1 VSLPPTSPPRGTLEK
16 PRVASPAEVSPDGA
30 GRERARPPAMRGQ
43 PYMWLGLFLLGVALF
58 RQYGVSG
65 FGDTDLVNTWLF
77 YCVIVV
83 GFYLVFGVS
92 GQFAFSQAVF
102 AAVGAYTSAWATRIA
117 LFGVDSFWM
126 GVVVGIAV
134 TALVAAAFAF
144 LMRRASHFYFAI
156 ATLGL
161 SEIVLEVLRKW
172 TDFSGASGDTTSG
185 IRHISVFGYAL
196 DNPYRIFW
204 VWFGALALVMLV
216 TIFLARSPVQREAI
230 AMRDQDVVAATLG
243 VAVLRSR
250 ITMFVLGSAIAG
262 LGGAIF
268 AHSKGFATPDSFAI
282 DLGLG
287 IFVMLILGGVDSRW
301 GPIVGA
307 AFYVFVPQWLQGG
320 VLGIPGVDLTVNVF
334 GQEHRLGDFRDL
346 FFGSLLVIVMIA
358 FPEGL
363 VGVGRRV
370 RSLLLGRAHPA
381 QRTWLSDLFGLTPK
395 KRPPVDGARVGPT
408 TVAPASPGEAAA
420 GDGAAMGSSGTP
432 VLEADDIKVQFGG
445 VRALDGASLS
455 VLEGEIL
462 GLVGPNGSGKT
473 TFLNALT
480 GVVPASGSLLV
491 RGIVVRLGRAGRV
504 RALAVVRTYQTP
516 QTYEHLTC
524 IEDVLL
530 STADRSFT
538 GITPACLARLP
549 AVRRD
554 RARWDAAAR
563 ALERVGL
570 IELAEEPAA
579 RLSYGQRR
587 LLELARA
594 INSQPEIL
602 LLDEPSAGLDSAET
616 EQLVEHLRRLQ
627 GEGVSMLL
635 VDHKL
640 DFITS
645 LCDRVAVLE
654 LGRLVA
660 VGPAATVF
668 EDQRV
673 VDAYLGVDE
682 EATTSA

>member
-1 VSLPPTSPPRGTLEK
+1 
-16 PRVASPAEVSPDGA
+16 
-30 GRERARPPAMRGQ
+30 MRGQ
-43 PYMWLGLFLLGVALF
+43 PYVWLGLFLLGVALF
-58 RQYGVSG
+58 RQFGVSG
-65 FGDTDLVNTWLF
+65 FGDTDLVNTWLY

-102 AAVGAYTSAWATRIA
+102 AGVGAYTSAWATRIA

-126 GVVVGIAV
+126 GLVVAIVITAVIA
-134 TALVAAAFAF
+134 TAFAF

-161 SEIVLEVLRKW
+161 SEIILEVLRKW

-185 IRHISVFGYAL
+185 IRHISLFGYPL

-204 VWFGALALVMLV
+204 VWFGALALVLLL
-216 TIFLARSPVQREAI
+216 TIFLDRSPVQREAI
-230 AMRDQDVVAATLG
+230 ATRDQDTVAATLG
-243 VAVLRSR
+243 VAILRSR
-250 ITMFVLGSAIAG
+250 ITMFVLGSTIAG
-262 LGGAIF
+262 IGGAIF
-268 AHSKGFATPDSFAI
+268 AHSKGFATPDSFGI

-287 IFVMLILGGVDSRW
+287 IFVMLILGGIDSRW

-320 VLGIPGVDLTVNVF
+320 VLGISGVDFTVNVF

-346 FFGSLLVIVMIA
+346 FFGSLLIIVMIA

-363 VGVGRRV
+363 VGIGRRV
-370 RSLLLGRAHPA
+370 RSLVLGRAHPA
-381 QRTWLSDLFGLTPK
+381 RRTWLSDFFGLTPK
-395 KRPPVDGARVGPT
+395 KPPISNGQAKVRESDAAHPSPVSPRAADGADGQ
-408 TVAPASPGEAAA
+408 AA
-420 GDGAAMGSSGTP
+420 GVQ
-432 VLEADDIKVQFGG
+432 VLEADDIHVQFGG
-445 VRALDGASLS
+445 VRAVDGASLA
-455 VLEGEIL
+455 VRENEIL

-480 GVVPASGSLLV
+480 GVVPASGSLRV
-491 RGIVVRLGRAGRV
+491 RGSPVQLGRAGRA
-504 RALAVVRTYQTP
+504 RALGVVRTFQSP

-530 STADRSFT
+530 STPDRRLT
-538 GITPACLARLP
+538 GITPACLERP
-549 AVRRD
+549 AVVRRD
-554 RARWDAAAR
+554 RARWEAAAH
-563 ALERVGL
+563 ALDRVGL
-570 IELAEEPAA
+570 TALAEEPTA

-594 INSQPEIL
+594 INAEPQIL

-616 EQLVEHLRRLQ
+616 EQLVAHLRRLQ
-627 GEGVSMLL
+627 REHVSLLL

-668 EDQRV
+668 EDHRV

-682 EATTSA
+682 EATTGA

>member
-1 VSLPPTSPPRGTLEK
+1 MSPPRTALETRRAAPADEAT
-16 PRVASPAEVSPDGA
+16 PRTSFRDTP
-30 GRERARPPAMRGQ
+30 RPPAMRGQ
-43 PYMWLGLFLLGVALF
+43 PYLWLALFLVGVALY
-58 RQYGVSG
+58 RQFGVSG
-65 FGDTDLVNTWLF
+65 FGDADLINTWLY

-102 AAVGAYTSAWATRIA
+102 AAIGGYTSAWATRIA
-117 LFGVDSFWM
+117 LFGVESFWM
-126 GVVVGIAV
+126 GVIVAVIVTAAIAV
-134 TALVAAAFAF
+134 AFSF

-156 ATLGL
+156 GTLGL
-161 SEIVLEVLRKW
+161 SEIVLIVLRRW
-172 TDFSGASGDTTSG
+172 TEFTGASGDTTTG
-185 IRHISVFGYAL
+185 IPDISLFGYPL

-204 VWFGALALVMLV
+204 VWFGALALALTL
-216 TIFLARSPVQREAI
+216 TILLARSPVQRETI
-230 AMRDQDVVAATLG
+230 AMRDQDAVAATLG
-243 VAVLRSR
+243 VPVLRLR

-262 LGGAIF
+262 VGGAIF
-268 AHSKGFATPDSFAI
+268 AHTKGFISPDSFGI

-287 IFVMLILGGVDSRW
+287 IFVMLILGGMDSRW

-320 VLGIPGVDLTVNVF
+320 VLGIPGIELTVDAF
-334 GQEHRLGDFRDL
+334 GQEHRLGDFRDI
-346 FFGSLLVIVMIA
+346 FFGSLLVITMVA

-363 VGVGRRV
+363 VGIGRRV
-370 RSLLLGRAHPA
+370 RSLVLGRAHPA

-395 KRPPVDGARVGPT
+395 KRAAAVRTAQPRGATPAVTPPLQAGATDGATG
-408 TVAPASPGEAAA
+408 APA
-420 GDGAAMGSSGTP
+420 GAP
-432 VLEADDIKVQFGG
+432 VLEATDIGVQFGG
-445 VRALDGASLS
+445 VRAVDGVSLS
-455 VLEGEIL
+455 VLENEIL

-473 TFLNALT
+473 TFLNALS
-480 GVVPASGSLLV
+480 GVVAAAGSLRV
-491 RGIVVRLGRAGRV
+491 RGDPVRLGRVGRV
-504 RALAVVRTYQTP
+504 RALAVVRTYQAP
-516 QTYEHLTC
+516 QTYAHLTC

-530 STADRSFT
+530 STADRSRT
-538 GITPACLARLP
+538 GIAAASFERLGV
-549 AVRRD
+549 VRRD
-554 RARWDAAAR
+554 RARWESATL

-570 IELAEEPAA
+570 TALAEEPTA

-594 INSQPEIL
+594 INGQPQIL
-602 LLDEPSAGLDSAET
+602 LLDEPSAGLDGSET
-616 EQLVEHLRRLQ
+616 EQLLAHLRRLQ
-627 GEGVSMLL
+627 REGVSMLL

-640 DFITS
+640 DFITA

-682 EATTSA
+682 EATSRA

>member
-1 VSLPPTSPPRGTLEK
+1 MTPPQTAVETPRTAPAAEAT
-16 PRVASPAEVSPDGA
+16 PASSARDRP
-30 GRERARPPAMRGQ
+30 RPPAMRGQ
-43 PYMWLGLFLLGVALF
+43 PYLWLALFLLGVALF
-58 RQYGVSG
+58 RQFGVSA
-65 FGDTDLVNTWLF
+65 FGDQDLINTWLY

-102 AAVGAYTSAWATRIA
+102 AAVGGYTSAWATRIA

-126 GVVVGIAV
+126 GVLVAVVVTAAIAV
-134 TALVAAAFAF
+134 AFAF

-161 SEIVLEVLRKW
+161 SEIVLIVLRRW
-172 TDFSGASGDTTSG
+172 TEFTGASGDTTTG
-185 IRHISVFGYAL
+185 IRDIALFGYPL

-204 VWFGALALVMLV
+204 VWFGALALAMTL
-216 TIFLARSPVQREAI
+216 TILLARSPVQRETI
-230 AMRDQDVVAATLG
+230 AMRDQDVVASTVG
-243 VAVLRSR
+243 VPVLRLR
-250 ITMFVLGSAIAG
+250 ITMFVLGSTIAG
-262 LGGAIF
+262 VGGAIF
-268 AHSKGFATPDSFAI
+268 AHTKGFITPDSFGI

-287 IFVMLILGGVDSRW
+287 IFVMLILGGLDSRW

-307 AFYVFVPQWLQGG
+307 AFYVFVPQWLQGE
-320 VLGIPGVDLTVNVF
+320 VLGISGIDLTVTAF
-334 GQEHRLGDFRDL
+334 GQEHRLGDFRDI
-346 FFGSLLVIVMIA
+346 FFGSLLVITMVA

-363 VGVGRRV
+363 VGIGRRV
-370 RSLLLGRAHPA
+370 RSLVLGRAHPA

-395 KRPPVDGARVGPT
+395 KRPVADESAPRRGAKPAVTPSLQAGGTDGAAR
-408 TVAPASPGEAAA
+408 ASPGA
-420 GDGAAMGSSGTP
+420 P
-432 VLEADDIKVQFGG
+432 VLDAADIGVQFGG
-445 VRALDGASLS
+445 VRAVDGVSLS
-455 VLEGEIL
+455 VLENEIL

-473 TFLNALT
+473 TFLNALS
-480 GVVPASGSLLV
+480 GVVPAAGSLRV
-491 RGIVVRLGRAGRV
+491 RGEPVRLGRVGRV
-504 RALAVVRTYQTP
+504 RALAVLRTYQAP
-516 QTYEHLTC
+516 QTYDHLTC

-530 STADRSFT
+530 STADRSRT
-538 GITPACLARLP
+538 GMVSASFERLGV
-549 AVRRD
+549 VRRD
-554 RARWDAAAR
+554 RARWEAATL

-570 IELAEEPAA
+570 TPLAEESTA

-594 INSQPEIL
+594 INGQPRIL
-602 LLDEPSAGLDSAET
+602 LLDEPSAGLDASET
-616 EQLVEHLRRLQ
+616 DQLVAHLRRLQ

-640 DFITS
+640 DFITA

-682 EATTSA
+682 EETSRA

>member
-1 VSLPPTSPPRGTLEK
+1 MSTPRTTLEK
-16 PRVASPAEVSPDGA
+16 PRDTLPAEVSPDSSRG
-30 GRERARPPAMRGQ
+30 ERPRPPAMRGQ
-43 PYMWLGLFLLGVALF
+43 PYLWLAVFLLGVALF
-58 RQYGVSG
+58 RQFGVSG
-65 FGDTDLVNTWLF
+65 FGDTDLVNTWLY

-102 AAVGAYTSAWATRIA
+102 AAIGAYTSAWATRVA

-126 GVVVGIAV
+126 GVVVGIVITAV
-134 TALVAAAFAF
+134 IAAAFGF

-156 ATLGL
+156 GTLGL

-172 TDFSGASGDTTSG
+172 TEFSGASGDTTVG
-185 IRHISVFGYAL
+185 IRHISLFGYPL

-204 VWFGALALVMLV
+204 VWLGALALMLLL

-230 AMRDQDVVAATLG
+230 ATRDQDVVAATLG
-243 VAVLRSR
+243 VAILRSR
-250 ITMFVLGSAIAG
+250 ITMFVLGSTIAG
-262 LGGAIF
+262 VGGAIF
-268 AHSKGFATPDSFAI
+268 AHTKGFATADSFGI

-287 IFVMLILGGVDSRW
+287 IFVMLILGGLDSRW

-320 VLGIPGVDLTVNVF
+320 VLGIPGIDFTVNLF
-334 GQEHRLGDFRDL
+334 GQEHRLGDFRDI
-346 FFGSLLVIVMIA
+346 FFGSLLVIAMIA

-363 VGVGRRV
+363 VGIGRRV

-395 KRPPVDGARVGPT
+395 KQPVAGEGAHVREAAVASPPPIGAGVIDGATG
-408 TVAPASPGEAAA
+408 AP
-420 GDGAAMGSSGTP
+420 SGTP
-432 VLEADDIKVQFGG
+432 VLEAHDIKVQFGG
-445 VRALDGASLS
+445 VRAVDGVSLS
-455 VLEGEIL
+455 VLENEIL

-473 TFLNALT
+473 TFLNALS
-480 GVVPASGSLLV
+480 GVVPASGSLRV
-491 RGIVVRLGRAGRV
+491 RRSRVRLGRAGRV

-516 QTYEHLTC
+516 QAYDHLTC

-530 STADRSFT
+530 STPDRSLT
-538 GITPACLARLP
+538 GVTPACLGRL
-549 AVRRD
+549 AVVRRD
-554 RARWDAAAR
+554 RARWEAAAR

-570 IELAEEPAA
+570 LGLAEEPAA

-587 LLELARA
+587 MLELARA
-594 INSQPEIL
+594 INGQPQIL
-602 LLDEPSAGLDSAET
+602 LLDEPSAGLDSSET
-616 EQLVEHLRRLQ
+616 DQLVAHLRHLQ
-627 GEGVSMLL
+627 REGVSMLL

-668 EDQRV
+668 EDHRV

-682 EATTSA
+682 EATSRA

>member
-1 VSLPPTSPPRGTLEK
+1 MTPPQTAVETPRTAPAAEAT
-16 PRVASPAEVSPDGA
+16 PASSARDRP
-30 GRERARPPAMRGQ
+30 RPPAMRGQ
-43 PYMWLGLFLLGVALF
+43 PYLWLALFLLGVALF
-58 RQYGVSG
+58 RQFGVSA
-65 FGDTDLVNTWLF
+65 FGDQDLINTWLY

-102 AAVGAYTSAWATRIA
+102 AAVGGYTSAWATRIA

-126 GVVVGIAV
+126 GVLVAVVVTAAIAV
-134 TALVAAAFAF
+134 AFAF

-161 SEIVLEVLRKW
+161 SEIVLIVLRRW
-172 TDFSGASGDTTSG
+172 TEFTGASGDTTTG
-185 IRHISVFGYAL
+185 IRDIALFGYPL

-204 VWFGALALVMLV
+204 VWFGALALAMTL
-216 TIFLARSPVQREAI
+216 TILLARSPVQRETI
-230 AMRDQDVVAATLG
+230 AMRDQDVVASTVG
-243 VAVLRSR
+243 VPVLRLR
-250 ITMFVLGSAIAG
+250 ITMFVLGSTIAG
-262 LGGAIF
+262 VGGAIF
-268 AHSKGFATPDSFAI
+268 AHTKGFITPDSFGI

-287 IFVMLILGGVDSRW
+287 IFVMLILGGLDSRW

-307 AFYVFVPQWLQGG
+307 AFYVFVPQWLQGE
-320 VLGIPGVDLTVNVF
+320 VLGISGIDLTVTAF
-334 GQEHRLGDFRDL
+334 GQEHRLGDFRDI
-346 FFGSLLVIVMIA
+346 FFGSLLVITMVA

-363 VGVGRRV
+363 VGIGRRV
-370 RSLLLGRAHPA
+370 RSLVLGRAHPE

-395 KRPPVDGARVGPT
+395 KRPVADESARRRGAKPAVTPPLQAGGTDGAAR
-408 TVAPASPGEAAA
+408 ASPGA
-420 GDGAAMGSSGTP
+420 P
-432 VLEADDIKVQFGG
+432 VLDAADIGVQFGG
-445 VRALDGASLS
+445 VRAVDGVSLS
-455 VLEGEIL
+455 VLENEIL

-473 TFLNALT
+473 TFLNALS
-480 GVVPASGSLLV
+480 GVVPAAGSLRV
-491 RGIVVRLGRAGRV
+491 RGEPVRLGRVGRV
-504 RALAVVRTYQTP
+504 RALAVLRTYQAP
-516 QTYEHLTC
+516 QTYDHLTC

-530 STADRSFT
+530 STADRSRT
-538 GITPACLARLP
+538 GMVSASFERLGV
-549 AVRRD
+549 VRRD
-554 RARWDAAAR
+554 RARWEAATL

-570 IELAEEPAA
+570 TPLAEESTA

-594 INSQPEIL
+594 INGQPRIL
-602 LLDEPSAGLDSAET
+602 LLDEPSAGLDASET
-616 EQLVEHLRRLQ
+616 DQLVEHLRRLQ

-660 VGPAATVF
+660 VGPSATVF

-682 EATTSA
+682 EETSRA

>member
-1 VSLPPTSPPRGTLEK
+1 MSMPRTALEEPRAPAPADVS
-16 PRVASPAEVSPDGA
+16 ADGSR
-30 GRERARPPAMRGQ
+30 RERPRPPAMRGQ
-43 PYMWLGLFLLGVALF
+43 PYLWLVLFLLGVALF

-77 YCVIVV
+77 YCVIVA
-83 GFYLVFGVS
+83 GFYLVFGIS

-126 GVVVGIAV
+126 GVLVAIVI

-172 TDFSGASGDTTSG
+172 TEFSGATGDTTAG
-185 IRHISVFGYAL
+185 IRHISVFGYPL

-204 VWFGALALVMLV
+204 VWFGALALVLLL

-230 AMRDQDVVAATLG
+230 ATRDHDTVAATLG
-243 VAVLRSR
+243 VGILRSR

-262 LGGAIF
+262 VGGAIF
-268 AHSKGFATPDSFAI
+268 AHSKGFATPDSFGI

-287 IFVMLILGGVDSRW
+287 IFVMLILGGIDSRW

-320 VLGIPGVDLTVNVF
+320 VLGIPGVDVTVNAF
-334 GQEHRLGDFRDL
+334 GQEHRLGDFRDI

-363 VGVGRRV
+363 VGIGRRV
-370 RSLLLGRAHPA
+370 RSLVLGRAHPK

-395 KRPPVDGARVGPT
+395 RPPAPDKHAELREATMAPT
-408 TVAPASPGEAAA
+408 SAVANGA
-420 GDGAAMGSSGTP
+420 GDRPDGRPARAP
-432 VLEADDIKVQFGG
+432 VLEAQDIRVQFGG
-445 VRALDGASLS
+445 VRAVDRAGLS
-455 VLEGEIL
+455 VLEDEIL

-480 GVVPASGSLLV
+480 GVVPASGSLRVLGSPV
-491 RGIVVRLGRAGRV
+491 QLGRAGRV
-504 RALAVVRTYQTP
+504 RALGVVRTYQSP

-530 STADRSFT
+530 STADRGFT
-538 GITPACLARLP
+538 GITPACIVRP
-549 AVRRD
+549 AVVRRD
-554 RARWDAAAR
+554 RARWDAAVR
-563 ALERVGL
+563 ALDRVGL
-570 IELAEEPAA
+570 IELAEEPTA

-594 INSQPEIL
+594 INAVPRIL

-616 EQLVEHLRRLQ
+616 EQLAAHLRRLQ
-627 GEGVSMLL
+627 NEGVSMLL

-660 VGPAATVF
+660 VGPATTVF

-682 EATTSA
+682 EATSRA

>member
-1 VSLPPTSPPRGTLEK
+1 VNGSGDQRP
-16 PRVASPAEVSPDGA
+16 
-30 GRERARPPAMRGQ
+30 RPPAMRGQ
-43 PYMWLGLFLLGVALF
+43 PYLWLALFLLGVALF

-65 FGDTDLVNTWLF
+65 FGDPDLVNTWLF

-83 GFYLVFGVS
+83 GFYLVFGLS

-102 AAVGAYTSAWATRIA
+102 AAIGAYTSAWATRIA
-117 LFGVDSFWM
+117 LFGDSFWM
-126 GVVVGIAV
+126 GVLVAIVV
-134 TALVAAAFAF
+134 TAVVAAAFA
-144 LMRRASHFYFAI
+144 LLVRRASHFYFAI

-172 TDFSGASGDTTSG
+172 TEFSGATGDTTAG
-185 IRHISVFGYAL
+185 IRHISLFGYPL

-204 VWFGALALVMLV
+204 VWFGALALVLLI

-230 AMRDQDVVAATLG
+230 ATRDQDVVAATLG
-243 VAVLRSR
+243 VAILRSR
-250 ITMFVLGSAIAG
+250 ITMFVLGSTIAG
-262 LGGAIF
+262 VGGAIF
-268 AHSKGFATPDSFAI
+268 AHSKGFATPDSFGI

-287 IFVMLILGGVDSRW
+287 IFVMLILGGIDSRW

-320 VLGIPGVDLTVNVF
+320 VLGIPGVDFTVNAF
-334 GQEHRLGDFRDL
+334 GQEHHLGDFRDL
-346 FFGSLLVIVMIA
+346 FFGALLVIVMIA

-363 VGVGRRV
+363 VGIGRRV

-381 QRTWLSDLFGLTPK
+381 RRTWLSDFFGLTPK
-395 KRPPVDGARVGPT
+395 KPPVAEGQAEIREPGM
-408 TVAPASPGEAAA
+408 APPSPVETGA
-420 GDGAAMGSSGTP
+420 GDGAAPQPTSAP
-432 VLEADDIKVQFGG
+432 VLEADDIRVQFGG
-445 VRALDGASLS
+445 VQAVDGASLA
-455 VLEGEIL
+455 VHENEIL

-473 TFLNALT
+473 TFLNALS
-480 GVVPASGSLLV
+480 GVVSASGSLRV
-491 RGIVVRLGRAGRV
+491 RGRPVQLGRAGRV
-504 RALAVVRTYQTP
+504 RALAVVRTYQSP

-524 IEDVLL
+524 IDDVLL
-530 STADRSFT
+530 STADRHLT
-538 GITPACLARLP
+538 GISPACVVRP
-549 AVRRD
+549 ALLRRD
-554 RARWDAAAR
+554 RARWDTAVR
-563 ALERVGL
+563 ALDRVGL
-570 IELAEEPAA
+570 IELAEEPTA

-594 INSQPEIL
+594 INAQPQTL

-616 EQLVEHLRRLQ
+616 EQLGAHLQQLQ
-627 GEGVSMLL
+627 DEGVSMLL

-660 VGPAATVF
+660 VGPSATVF

-682 EATTSA
+682 EVTSRA

>member
-1 VSLPPTSPPRGTLEK
+1 MSTPRSTLEK
-16 PRVASPAEVSPDGA
+16 PRTALPAEVSPDGPGA
-30 GRERARPPAMRGQ
+30 ERPRPPAMRGQ
-43 PYMWLGLFLLGVALF
+43 PYLWLGLFLLGVALF
-58 RQYGVSG
+58 RQFGVSG
-65 FGDTDLVNTWLF
+65 FGDTDLVNTWLY

-102 AAVGAYTSAWATRIA
+102 AAIGAYTSAWATRIA

-126 GVVVGIAV
+126 GVVVAIVITAAIA
-134 TALVAAAFAF
+134 AMFAF
-144 LMRRASHFYFAI
+144 LLRRASHFYFAI
-156 ATLGL
+156 GTLGL

-172 TDFSGASGDTTSG
+172 TEFSGASGDTTVG
-185 IRHISVFGYAL
+185 IRHISVFGYPL

-204 VWFGALALVMLV
+204 VWFGALALMMLL

-243 VAVLRSR
+243 VAILRSR
-250 ITMFVLGSAIAG
+250 ITMFVLGSTIAG
-262 LGGAIF
+262 IGGAIF
-268 AHSKGFATPDSFAI
+268 AHSKGFATPDSFGI

-287 IFVMLILGGVDSRW
+287 IFVMLILGGLDSRW
-301 GPIVGA
+301 GAIVGA

-320 VLGIPGVDLTVNVF
+320 VLGIPGVDFTVNAF
-334 GQEHRLGDFRDL
+334 GQEHRLGDFRDV

-363 VGVGRRV
+363 VGIGRRI
-370 RSLLLGRAHPA
+370 RSLVLGRAHPA

-395 KRPPVDGARVGPT
+395 KRPAEDRAQVRKTAVASHPPV
-408 TVAPASPGEAAA
+408 EAGA
-420 GDGAAMGSSGTP
+420 GDGADGAASGAP
-432 VLEADDIKVQFGG
+432 VLEAHDIRVQFGG
-445 VRALDGASLS
+445 VRAVDGASLS
-455 VLEGEIL
+455 VLENEIL

-480 GVVPASGSLLV
+480 GVVPASGSLKV
-491 RGIVVRLGRAGRV
+491 CSDWVRLGRAGRV

-516 QTYEHLTC
+516 QTYDHLTC

-530 STADRSFT
+530 STADRSLT
-538 GITPACLARLP
+538 GITPACLGRL
-549 AVRRD
+549 AVVRRD
-554 RARWDAAAR
+554 RARWETAAR

-570 IELAEEPAA
+570 IELAEEPPA

-587 LLELARA
+587 QLELARA
-594 INSQPEIL
+594 INGQPQIL
-602 LLDEPSAGLDSAET
+602 LLDEPSAGLDSSET
-616 EQLVEHLRRLQ
+616 DQLVAQLRRLQ
-627 GEGVSMLL
+627 REGVSMLL

-668 EDQRV
+668 EDHRV

-682 EATTSA
+682 EATSRA

>member
-1 VSLPPTSPPRGTLEK
+1 MSTPRTTLEK
-16 PRVASPAEVSPDGA
+16 PRAATVAVSPDGA
-30 GRERARPPAMRGQ
+30 AREQARPPAMRGQ
-43 PYMWLGLFLLGVALF
+43 PYLWLGLFLLGVALF
-58 RQYGVSG
+58 RQFGVSG
-65 FGDTDLVNTWLF
+65 FGDPDLVNTWLF

-126 GVVVGIAV
+126 GVVVAIVV
-134 TALVAAAFAF
+134 TAIVAAAFAY

-172 TDFSGASGDTTSG
+172 TEFSGASGDTTSG
-185 IRHISVFGYAL
+185 IRHISIFGYAL

-243 VAVLRSR
+243 VAILRSR
-250 ITMFVLGSAIAG
+250 ITMFVLGSTIAG

-287 IFVMLILGGVDSRW
+287 IFVMLILGGLDSRW

-320 VLGIPGVDLTVNVF
+320 VLGIPGVDFTVNVF
-334 GQEHRLGDFRDL
+334 GQEHRLGDFRDI

-363 VGVGRRV
+363 VGIGRRV
-370 RSLLLGRAHPA
+370 RSLVLGRAHPA

-395 KRPPVDGARVGPT
+395 QQRPAADDGTHAQEPTVPAPSPVENGAADGAER
-408 TVAPASPGEAAA
+408 AP
-420 GDGAAMGSSGTP
+420 SSTP
-432 VLEADDIKVQFGG
+432 VLEAHDIRVQFGG
-445 VRALDGASLS
+445 VRAVDGASLS
-455 VLEGEIL
+455 VLEHEIL

-480 GVVPASGSLLV
+480 GVVPASGSVCV
-491 RGIVVRLGRAGRV
+491 RGTPVRLGRAGRV

-516 QTYEHLTC
+516 QTYEHLRC

-530 STADRSFT
+530 STADRSLT
-538 GITPACLARLP
+538 GITPACLGRL
-549 AVRRD
+549 AVVRRD
-554 RARWDAAAR
+554 RARWEAAAR

-570 IELAEEPAA
+570 IELAEEPSA

-594 INSQPEIL
+594 INGRPEIL

-616 EQLVEHLRRLQ
+616 DELVAQLRRLQ
-627 GEGVSMLL
+627 GDGVSMLL

>member
-1 VSLPPTSPPRGTLEK
+1 VSLRSTLEK
-16 PRVASPAEVSPDGA
+16 PRAAVPTEVSPDGA
-30 GRERARPPAMRGQ
+30 GRDRPRPPAMRGQ
-43 PYMWLGLFLLGVALF
+43 PYLWLALFLLGVALF
-58 RQYGVSG
+58 RQFGVSG
-65 FGDTDLVNTWLF
+65 FGDADLINTWLY

-102 AAVGAYTSAWATRIA
+102 AAIGGYTSAWATRVA
-117 LFGVDSFWM
+117 LFGSESFWM
-126 GVVVGIAV
+126 GVIVAVVVTAAIAV
-134 TALVAAAFAF
+134 AFSF

-156 ATLGL
+156 GTLGL
-161 SEIVLEVLRKW
+161 SEIVLIVLRRW
-172 TDFSGASGDTTSG
+172 TEFTGASGDATVG
-185 IRHISVFGYAL
+185 IPDISLFGYPL
-196 DNPYRIFW
+196 DTPYRIFW
-204 VWFGALALVMLV
+204 VWFGALALALTL
-216 TIFLARSPVQREAI
+216 TILLARSPVQRETI

-243 VAVLRSR
+243 VPVLRLR

-262 LGGAIF
+262 VGGAIF
-268 AHSKGFATPDSFAI
+268 AHTKGFITPDSFGI

-287 IFVMLILGGVDSRW
+287 IFVMLILGGMDSRW

-320 VLGIPGVDLTVNVF
+320 VLGIPGIEFTVDAF
-334 GQEHRLGDFRDL
+334 GQEHRLGDFRDI
-346 FFGSLLVIVMIA
+346 FFGSLLVITMVA

-363 VGVGRRV
+363 VGIGRRV
-370 RSLLLGRAHPA
+370 RSVVLGRAHPA

-395 KRPPVDGARVGPT
+395 KQPAADRSAHPRGATPAVTSPLQAGATDGATG
-408 TVAPASPGEAAA
+408 APA
-420 GDGAAMGSSGTP
+420 GAP
-432 VLEADDIKVQFGG
+432 VLEAADIGVQFGG
-445 VRALDGASLS
+445 VRAVDGVSLS
-455 VLEGEIL
+455 VLENEIL

-473 TFLNALT
+473 TFLNALS
-480 GVVPASGSLLV
+480 GVVPAAGSLRV
-491 RGIVVRLGRAGRV
+491 RGDPVRLGQVGRV
-504 RALAVVRTYQTP
+504 RALAVVRTYQAP
-516 QTYEHLTC
+516 QTYAHLTS

-530 STADRSFT
+530 STADRSRT
-538 GITPACLARLP
+538 GITAASFERLGV
-549 AVRRD
+549 VRRD
-554 RARWDAAAR
+554 SARWDSATL

-570 IELAEEPAA
+570 TALAEEPTA

-587 LLELARA
+587 VLELARA
-594 INSQPEIL
+594 INGQPQIL
-602 LLDEPSAGLDSAET
+602 LLDEPSAGLDASET
-616 EQLVEHLRRLQ
+616 EQLVAHLRRLQ
-627 GEGVSMLL
+627 REGVSMLL

-640 DFITS
+640 DFITA

-682 EATTSA
+682 EATSHA

>member
-1 VSLPPTSPPRGTLEK
+1 MSAPRTAVEAPAAAPPVGVT
-16 PRVASPAEVSPDGA
+16 AETPV
-30 GRERARPPAMRGQ
+30 RERPRPPAMRGQ
-43 PYMWLGLFLLGVALF
+43 PYLWLVLFLLGVALF

-65 FGDTDLVNTWLF
+65 FGDADLINTWLY

-126 GVVVGIAV
+126 GVIVSVVVTSAIAV
-134 TALVAAAFAF
+134 VFAF

-161 SEIVLEVLRKW
+161 SEIVLDVLQRW
-172 TDFSGASGDTTSG
+172 TEFTGASGDTTTG
-185 IRHISVFGYAL
+185 IRDISVFGYPL

-204 VWFGALALVMLV
+204 VWFGALALALTL
-216 TIFLARSPVQREAI
+216 TILLARSPVQRETI
-230 AMRDQDVVAATLG
+230 AMRDQDVVAATVG
-243 VAVLRSR
+243 VPVLRAR

-262 LGGAIF
+262 VAGAIF
-268 AHSKGFATPDSFAI
+268 AHSKGFISPDSFGI

-287 IFVMLILGGVDSRW
+287 IFVMLILGGIDSRW

-320 VLGIPGVDLTVNVF
+320 VLGISGVELTVNVF
-334 GQEHRLGDFRDL
+334 GQEHRLGDFRDI
-346 FFGSLLVIVMIA
+346 FFGSLLVITLIA

-363 VGVGRRV
+363 VGIGRRV
-370 RSLLLGRAHPA
+370 RSLVLGRAHPT
-381 QRTWLSDLFGLTPK
+381 QRTWLSDLLGLTPK
-395 KRPPVDGARVGPT
+395 KRSAVESEATARGAKPAFPPPVVAGTADGATG
-408 TVAPASPGEAAA
+408 APARA
-420 GDGAAMGSSGTP
+420 P
-432 VLEADDIKVQFGG
+432 VLEADGIGVQFGG
-445 VRALDGASLS
+445 VRAVDGVSLS
-455 VLEGEIL
+455 VLEDEIL

-480 GVVPASGSLLV
+480 GVVPAAGSLHV
-491 RGIVVRLGRAGRV
+491 RGHQVRLGQAGRV
-504 RALAVVRTYQTP
+504 RTFGVLRTYQAP
-516 QTYEHLTC
+516 QSYDHLTC

-538 GITPACLARLP
+538 GITPACFARLG
-549 AVRRD
+549 VLRHD
-554 RARWDAAAR
+554 QARWGAAAR

-570 IELAEEPAA
+570 SELAEEPTG

-594 INSQPEIL
+594 INGEPQIL
-602 LLDEPSAGLDSAET
+602 LLDEPSAGLDVSET
-616 EQLVEHLRRLQ
+616 DQLAAHLRRLQ
-627 GEGVSMLL
+627 VDGVSILL

-654 LGRLVA
+654 LGHLVT

-682 EATTSA
+682 ETTSDA